1 MSSLRPPSTA
11 ANGSTAA
18 PSAAL
23 ASLVQGRNFRIDV
36 LRGIAIS
43 LVLLLHFHLSY
54 SLVDS
59 PLAAVLPVEFIKAVA
74 RNGNYGVT
82 MFFVVSGYL
91 ITSTTLRRH
100 GSLGNVDLR
109 SFYAFRFARI
119 VPCLVVA
126 LAVIVVLG
134 LVLKQPAFMNVA
146 KPGWP
151 EVGYPVAVLSV
162 LGFWH
167 NVLMQ
172 HAWYFNYAMNIY
184 WSLSV
189 EEVFYLA
196 FPLLCIGLKR
206 PWAIVAVWVLAI
218 VVGPVYRGF
227 HADDEIYFMYGYLAC
242 FDAVAFGCCAALLAR
257 RFSLQGWGGRQVQLA
272 AACLVAVTYLRGIHG
287 NEVLGFTAIAAGT
300 AVLLVGAHDERV
312 PGWALR
318 SRALAGLRWLGR
330 HSYELYLFHIIV
342 LGLMRSFV
350 PRGAMGEVY
359 KLPALAFF
367 VAVSLVVAWGV
378 ARFYS
383 EPVNARLREFLLRRE
398 C

>member
-1 MSSLRPPSTA
+1 MSSFRS
-11 ANGSTAA
+11 
-18 PSAAL
+18 PSAA
-23 ASLVQGRNFRIDV
+23 ADTGNAAAFAQPAPTRNFRIDI

-59 PLAAVLPVEFIKAVA
+59 PLAAVLPEEFIKSLA

-82 MFFVVSGYL
+82 MFFAVSGYL
-91 ITSTTLRRH
+91 ITSTTLRRY
-100 GSLGNVDLR
+100 GSLGNVDVR

-126 LAVIVVLG
+126 LAVIVGLG
-134 LVLKQPAFMNVA
+134 LLKQPAFMNVA

-162 LGFWH
+162 LSFWH

-196 FPLLCIGLKR
+196 FPLLCFGLKR
-206 PWAIVAVWVLAI
+206 QWAIVAVWAVAI
-218 VVGPVYRGF
+218 VAGPVYRSF

-242 FDAVAFGCCAALLAR
+242 FDAVAFGCCAALLAQHIR
-257 RFSLQGWGGRQVQLA
+257 LDSWGGRQLQLA

-287 NEVLGFTAIAAGT
+287 NEVFGFTVIAAGT
-300 AVLLVGAHDERV
+300 AVLLIGAHNERV

-318 SRALAGLRWLGR
+318 SRALAALRWLGR

-350 PRGAMGEVY
+350 PRGAMPAVW
-359 KLPALAFF
+359 KLPAMGFF
-367 VAVSLVVAWGV
+367 VAASVAVAWGI

-383 EPVNARLREFLLRRE
+383 EPMNARLRGFLLRKRVAS
-398 C
+398 

>member
-1 MSSLRPPSTA
+1 MSLLAGP
-11 ANGSTAA
+11 AA
-18 PSAAL
+18 PP
-23 ASLVQGRNFRIDV
+23 RNFRIDV
-36 LRGIAIS
+36 VRGIAIS

-59 PLAAVLPVEFIKAVA
+59 PLAAVLPAVFIKSVAV
-74 RNGNYGVT
+74 NGNYGVT

-91 ITSTTLRRH
+91 ITSTTLKRY
-100 GSLGNVDLR
+100 GSLGNVDVR
-109 SFYAFRFARI
+109 GFYAFRFARI

-126 LAVIVVLG
+126 LALIVGFGMLG
-134 LVLKQPAFMNVA
+134 QPAFMNVA

-151 EVGYPVAVLSV
+151 QVGYPVAVLSV
-162 LGFWH
+162 LTFWH
-167 NVLMQ
+167 NLLMQ

-196 FPLLCIGLKR
+196 FPLLCFGLKR
-206 PWAIVAVWVLAI
+206 QWAIVAVWLAAI

-242 FDAVAFGCCAALLAR
+242 FDAVAFGCCAALVAQ
-257 RFSLQGWGGRQVQLA
+257 RFSFDGWAGRQLQLA
-272 AACLVAVTYLRGIHG
+272 AACLVAVTYLRGIHD
-287 NEVLGFTAIAAGT
+287 NEVFGFTAIAAGT
-300 AVLLVGAHDERV
+300 AALLVGARNEKV
-312 PGWALR
+312 PAWALR

-342 LGLMRSFV
+342 LGLMRGV
-350 PRGAMGEVY
+350 VARGAMSSAW
-359 KLPALAFF
+359 KLPAMVFF
-367 VAVSLVVAWGV
+367 IAASVAVAWGI

-383 EPVNARLREFLLRRE
+383 EPMNAWLRRRLLE
-398 C
+398 RQKLVEG